1 MASSL
6 VSSGV
11 GWWRGCCWVAHLG
24 RSNGVPRGPKACHM
38 SWSDRESLLA
48 SNRVASGAVAV
59 RAHLRGPGD
68 GSGRTVQLEKVDGTD
83 ERRCGVGGRGVN
95 TAAGLTRVGA
105 DEDERS
111 DRVNLRAFSVTS
123 RAFAIHFSLFPRFH
137 QSMSLYID
145 MKMILPLNCSGS
157 HFDSVIIF

>member
-1 MASSL
+1 MVERVL
-6 VSSGV
+6 LGGTLGEVK
-11 GWWRGCCWVAHLG
+11 WR
-24 RSNGVPRGPKACHM
+24 SRGPKACHM
-38 SWSDRESLLA
+38 SWSDKESLLA

-68 GSGRTVQLEKVDGTD
+68 GSGRTVQLEDVDGTD

-111 DRVNLRAFSVTS
+111 DGS
-123 RAFAIHFSLFPRFH
+123 RAGCSLSSKLCIVHSAVFSHCP
-137 QSMSLYID
+137 
-145 MKMILPLNCSGS
+145 SG
-157 HFDSVIIF
+157 